1 MLKPH
6 DYFPM
11 NIYLSSVE
19 GSGDVSLLTM
29 PFCANIA
36 SVSCL
41 AKLKG
46 GKKDY
51 IWNRETCQVMVYK
64 GA

>member
-1 MLKPH
+1 MLKQH
-6 DYFPM
+6 GYFKM

-19 GSGDVSLLTM
+19 GSGDVSFLTM

-41 AKLKG
+41 AKMTDG
-46 GKKDY
+46 RKDY
-51 IWNRETCQVMVYK
+51 IWNRETCQVIVYY